1 MCRSQTVKSGMR
13 TDKIVKKEKN
23 RNKIVG
29 GIERRKSLFGFIPCF
44 ELLVKAFDQVV
55 GDIVTELWTRIWF
68 HIQHC
73 FYRNFV
79 GTVTVGHDGSGFAKV
94 LNGIKQG
101 RSLRTIPVFGKMKA
115 KDKTCFAVHN

>member
-1 MCRSQTVKSGMR
+1 MR

-23 RNKIVG
+23 RDKIVG

-55 GDIVTELWTRIWF
+55 GDVVTEAADTDMF
-68 HIQHC
+68 DVQHC

-94 LNGIKQG
+94 LTE
-101 RSLRTIPVFGKMKA
+101 LGKEKA
-115 KDKTCFAVHN
+115 